1 MTGGDIHFEVF
12 VKKHRKASWTLVEA
26 LPDRDGALKLAHKLK
41 DSLPDGSVRVV
52 REV

>member
-26 LPDRDGALKLAHKLK
+26 
-41 DSLPDGSVRVV
+41 
-52 REV
+52 